1 MRGSGCAA
9 GSGVCAVP
17 MATLRLQDMP
27 AFSGHSPG
35 QERPL
40 GGYALLTGT
49 FLALC
54 GGFAAWMRHSGRE
67 LARTTLPPGD
77 LALLALAT
85 HKTSRMIARD
95 RVTSAVRA
103 PFTTFQGDAG
113 HAEVD
118 EAARG
123 HGLRLAVGELLI
135 CPYCLG
141 MWIAAAFLGGLIVA
155 PRPTRWI
162 ASAFAVLAGAD
173 ALQIAYARAEEAH

>member
-1 MRGSGCAA
+1 MNSF
-9 GSGVCAVP
+9 
-17 MATLRLQDMP
+17 TLQDTP
-27 AFSGHSPG
+27 AFSGHSPE

-40 GGYALLTGT
+40 GSYALLTGT
-49 FLALC
+49 FLSLAS
-54 GGFAAWMRHSGRE
+54 GFAAWLRHSGRE
-67 LARTTLPPGD
+67 LPERVDTQD
-77 LALLALAT
+77 LVLLALAT
-85 HKTSRMIARD
+85 HKSSRMITRD

-123 HGLRLAVGELLI
+123 HGLRRAIGELLI

-141 MWIAAAFLGGLIVA
+141 MWISAALLAGLIVA

-162 ASAFAVLAGAD
+162 ASAFAVLTGAD
-173 ALQIAYARAEEAH
+173 VLQIAYARAEGS

>member
-1 MRGSGCAA
+1 
-9 GSGVCAVP
+9 
-17 MATLRLQDMP
+17 MARLKLQDMP

-49 FLALC
+49 FLTLC

-67 LARTTLPPGD
+67 LPERPATGD
-77 LALLALAT
+77 LSLLALAT

-103 PFTTFQGDAG
+103 PFTIFQGDAG

-173 ALQIAYARAEEAH
+173 ALQIAYAKAEEAH